1 MLQPLDQAKHA
12 GGRGCLGH
20 LPQPSEPT
28 QTAFVLALSERIE
41 ALALLGRKPI
51 GQPAMCL
58 SPRTVAEVSAQ
69 PLQRHGRWDGD
80 AALTARLHH
89 HFGQEGKPI
98 VLDRWDEQ
106 RAFQLGCGVLA
117 ERAQPKLLLALDD
130 VTLPVPIRG
139 EIFVDGIRKNVDLIS
154 DERQQSSRRP
164 LTGTQRATRETQ
176 ITEHQ
181 CITDTVMIPTQR
193 RTAARSASESVKW
206 RTNSRCSV
214 GGSNSSA
221 IWTSLNRC
229 RRVTL
234 ASLNL
239 GSSRPADPRQRV
251 DQSAASDPKG
261 PTDRCLAGS
270 AIERRYHG
278 GKLLR
283 INGNGAPSAPP
294 AAASRGKASLHPF
307 LDQRPLELCKRTE
320 NVEQQ
325 FALWRGR
332 VDLLSQRSE
341 CDAALLEPCY
351 RVQEM
356 RQRTAEPI
364 QLPDH
369 QAVAGTNK
377 RECFGQAGAIT
388 AAAARPVVE

>member
-181 CITDTVMIPTQR
+181 CVAETVMIPTATPDRCEISFGEREVAHQLTLLGR
-193 RTAARSASESVKW
+193 RLKQLRYLDFAQSLPARHSGLPEPWFQQTSRSA
-206 RTNSRCSV
+206 
-214 GGSNSSA
+214 
-221 IWTSLNRC
+221 
-229 RRVTL
+229 
-234 ASLNL
+234 
-239 GSSRPADPRQRV
+239 P
-251 DQSAASDPKG
+251 
-261 PTDRCLAGS
+261 
-270 AIERRYHG
+270 
-278 GKLLR
+278 
-283 INGNGAPSAPP
+283 
-294 AAASRGKASLHPF
+294 ASRSK
-307 LDQRPLELCKRTE
+307 CC
-320 NVEQQ
+320 V
-325 FALWRGR
+325 
-332 VDLLSQRSE
+332 
-341 CDAALLEPCY
+341 
-351 RVQEM
+351 
-356 RQRTAEPI
+356 
-364 QLPDH
+364 
-369 QAVAGTNK
+369 
-377 RECFGQAGAIT
+377 
-388 AAAARPVVE
+388 